1 MRSRIVAVVLL
12 LGLAA
17 TPAGAF
23 SVGSAFSD
31 FCHEQIAMKA
41 FFGESPLPDPSYDV
55 SVPQDQAWVKISR
68 YLETKMNLDLRN
80 DLDRM
85 ALISL
90 FIGERYPDQQGF
102 AIFDIKSLRTVHLS
116 EREQYEHSLRS
127 PTDDNEEGDLRAIA
141 KTRLY
146 ILKLVQDSYKAYHSK
161 DRDVRVQKVDFWLEH
176 YGQIKV
182 KVWMPLFLLG
192 RASHALQ
199 DSFSHTYRSPD
210 ASAIHAVGNYIDG
223 ITPDYDEARD
233 GPRHSEYLDKCLE
246 PEIKPLADAATTA
259 TRELMGA
266 VRWCWKTGDWT
277 KADAVLK
284 KWLVY
289 KSGCGY
295 ANDYCGTKWA
305 ALARKAESSAPLSC
319 AMGGADSAAWGMVAL
334 VVLAWCRARRRGRSR
349 SRDRSRG
356 R

>member
-127 PTDDNEEGDLRAIA
+127 PGDDHEVGDKRAVA
-141 KTRLY
+141 KTYLF
-146 ILKLVQDSYKAYHSK
+146 ILKLVQDSYKAYHARDK
-161 DRDVRVQKVDFWLEH
+161 DERLQEVDFWLEH

-192 RASHALQ
+192 RAAHALQ
-199 DSFSHTYRSPD
+199 DSFSHTYRSD
-210 ASAIHAVGNYIDG
+210 DFKYIYAVGNYIEG
-223 ITPDYDEARD
+223 ITASYDEAQD
-233 GPRHSEYLDKCLE
+233 GPKHSDYLDMCKE
-246 PEIKPLADAATTA
+246 PEIKPLADAATRA
-259 TRELMGA
+259 SRELLGA
-266 VRWCWKTGDWT
+266 TNYFWKTGDWT
-277 KADAVLK
+277 RVEAVLK
-284 KWLVY
+284 KHLVY

-295 ANDYCGTKWA
+295 ANDYCGSKWA
-305 ALARKAESSAPLSC
+305 KLAKKGESSAPLSC
-319 AMGGADSAAWGMVAL
+319 TMGSAGSAVWGL
-334 VVLAWCRARRRGRSR
+334 VVLAVLAVVRTRRRRRGRCLGCCR
-349 SRDRSRG
+349 
-356 R
+356 